1 MDYVNLETGERVN
14 LGVLTSEEKKF
25 YRQALK
31 RFQENTSWLAFD
43 EFAFGM
49 GSPIYSR
56 QRSHLDVLKSALYL
70 ALKDMSLQL
79 GVQQG
84 LVARTKKSEK
94 KVIARTKKS
103 VGRASA

>member
-1 MDYVNLETGERVN
+1 MDYVNLETGVRVN
-14 LGVLTSEEKKF
+14 LGGLTSEEKKF

-31 RFQENTSWLAFD
+31 RFQENTRWLAFD

-49 GSPIYSR
+49 GSPIYIR
-56 QRSHLDVLKSALYL
+56 QRSHMDVLKSALYL

-84 LVARTKKSEK
+84 LVARTKRSEK
-94 KVIARTKKS
+94 KAIA
-103 VGRASA
+103 

>member
-1 MDYVNLETGERVN
+1 MDYVNLETGVRVN
-14 LGVLTSEEKKF
+14 LGGLTSEEKKF

-31 RFQENTSWLAFD
+31 RFQGNTSWLAFD

-56 QRSHLDVLKSALYL
+56 QRSHIDVLKSALYL

-84 LVARTKKSEK
+84 LVARTKRSEK
-94 KVIARTKKS
+94 KAIA
-103 VGRASA
+103 

>member
-1 MDYVNLETGERVN
+1 MDYLNIETGARVN
-14 LGVLTSEEKKF
+14 LGGLTSEEKRF

-56 QRSHLDVLKSALYL
+56 QRSHIDVLKSALYL

-84 LVARTKKSEK
+84 LVARTKRSEK
-94 KVIARTKKS
+94 KAIA
-103 VGRASA
+103 